1 MLTSFSMTIPTI
13 TDKYRTLGRRFI
25 NTPSDN
31 VSHSNLLT
39 GRSDADNIH
48 HYWHKQAIQNVYDG
62 LQANKTSQH
71 HYLSDRIK
79 PVRGTNATNT
89 PFGSSNA
96 PSNVVAGGRGGANIT
111 QSSSMSDKDY
121 DDWRKFVIN
130 QRAEGYNAI
139 RTAQP
144 MPQPIP
150 PKMQSIMTDPNKAI
164 ENQLDLL
171 LTSIEERVFSGIID
185 NNVYKDLNDYARG
198 IEGIIYSFDDAQEI
212 TDIINRLE
220 NIADSAE
227 VVASRR
233 GTAMKQKE
241 ANFAESVIATINRLS
256 DFLRANMTT
265 VGRNESTRKLM
276 QQASREYLTNVGERI
291 ERIPTVGVLTPE
303 EVQTKINTKEW
314 TLTKLRAL
322 PNEDLVRVAGN
333 IGIVLRKP
341 PAQYVDFRKRLG
353 NMIKEKLT
361 PLGLK

>member
-171 LTSIEERVFSGIID
+171 LTSIEERVFGGIID
-185 NNVYKDLNDYARG
+185 NNVYKDLNDYTRG
-198 IEGIIYSFDDAQEI
+198 LQGIISTFDDAQEM
-212 TDIINRLE
+212 TDILNRLE
-220 NIADSAE
+220 NIASSAE

-256 DFLRANMTT
+256 DFIRENILT
-265 VGRNESTRKLM
+265 VGRNESTRQLM
-276 QQASREYLTNVGERI
+276 QQASRQYLTQVGEKVQ
-291 ERIPTVGVLTPE
+291 RIPTVGALTPE
-303 EVQTKINTKEW
+303 EIKAKVDTREW
-314 TLTKLRAL
+314 SVPAFNAMTTEQLL
-322 PNEDLVRVAGN
+322 NVAGN
-333 IGIVLRKP
+333 IGLPIRKAP
-341 PAQYVDFRKRLG
+341 NQYQNFKKYITKGIRS
-353 NMIKEKLT
+353 KLT
-361 PLGLK
+361 QLGY